1 MCCLSVRSSLPDL
14 LLPFGQVGVGVP
26 GGLEA
31 AVHSLRTI
39 LSTHSSDSSLCCLK
53 LDMTNAFNECSRT
66 SFLSR
71 CHSDLPELA
80 ICLGPVVLL
89 LCWRAPLRASPH
101 SVDNWCSARRP
112 SGSLILF
119 SLVLLDFLSHCHAPD
134 GLCFQLWYLDDGIL
148 VGTPSALSSF
158 LDVLQLRGP
167 SYGLHPNLSKCE
179 VFWPS
184 GDQSFADF
192 SPAVKCVVL
201 SQTGG
206 VDFLGSPIWGS
217 PEFFSTFVGSVVD
230 HVSVL
235 QTEHAFEIWRI
246 LRSNYFCCVV
256 VWVFVSLTIFYGLY
270 LLAVWTPSYCNLMIT
285 FVVPCHPSV
294 TPQFLISLGSRLL
307 CLVPLAAWAY
317 VRLLV
322 LLRQPFWV
330 AVLALLFFVFSFCL
344 PFQEV
349 LFLRLLFQVKS

>member
-1 MCCLSVRSSLPDL
+1 M
-14 LLPFGQVGVGVP
+14 
-26 GGLEA
+26 
-31 AVHSLRTI
+31 
-39 LSTHSSDSSLCCLK
+39 
-53 LDMTNAFNECSRT
+53 
-66 SFLSR
+66 
-71 CHSDLPELA
+71 
-80 ICLGPVVLL
+80 
-89 LCWRAPLRASPH
+89 
-101 SVDNWCSARRP
+101 
-112 SGSLILF
+112 
-119 SLVLLDFLSHCHAPD
+119 LLDFLSHCHAPD

-167 SYGLHPNLSKCE
+167 SYGLHPNLSRCE

-192 SPAVKCVVL
+192 PPAVKRVVL

-206 VDFLGSPIWGS
+206 VDFLGSLIWGS
-217 PEFFSTFVGSVVD
+217 PEFLSTFVGSVVD
-230 HVSVL
+230 RVSVL
-235 QTEHAFEIWRI
+235 QTCLQDLEDPQVELLL
-246 LRSNYFCCVV
+246 LRSCLGVCKLNHLYR
-256 VWVFVSLTIFYGLY
+256 LY
-270 LLAVWTPSYCNLMIT
+270 LLAVWTPSYCDLMIT
-285 FVVPCHPSV
+285 FIVSCHPSV

-307 CLVPLAAWAY
+307 CFVPLAAWAY

-349 LFLRLLFQVKS
+349 LFLCLLFQVKS